1 MFDPRQFI
9 KETFVYG
16 LATVVPRVLN
26 FLLVPLHTQTL
37 PVEGYAENTAFY
49 VYAAFFNIL
58 LTYGMET
65 SFFRF
70 FSHSKNPKQVVNTAT
85 ITLAFTTLLVFS
97 ILFLQTN
104 PIAEVLRMAPRHF
117 SLLLGVLLCDT
128 LVVLPFAYLRAT
140 GKVPK
145 FTFLKL
151 SNVCIYATLNVL
163 FLWWFPLKGI
173 SLPWGTDPVQ
183 YVFISNLLASAF
195 VLLFLLPFYFQIQW
209 NWHAA
214 LFRKMLGYGAPIML
228 AGIAFVI
235 NENLDKLLIRY
246 YIDDAT
252 MGAYS
257 GCYKLAVFMTLFV
270 QAFRLGAEP
279 FFFNYAQHRD
289 APKVYALIMKYFVLF
304 GGFLLLTVG
313 VGIEPLKEALIRRP
327 EYWVAIDIV
336 PIILLA
342 NLFLGIYHNL
352 SVWYKLTDRTSYGMY
367 ISLAAATATI
377 LLNIWLIPFIGF
389 MGAAWATLLAYGCM
403 ALASYV
409 LGKKHYPIPY
419 PTKRILGYLVLS
431 AGLCAVHWTKFSG
444 QLGVGALFV
453 FVFLSI
459 GFFMERRELKQ
470 LFRL

>member
-16 LATVVPRVLN
+16 LATVVPRILN

-70 FSHSKNPKQVVNTAT
+70 FSQSNNENKVVSTAT
-85 ITLAFTTLLVFS
+85 ITLAITTLLIFGLLFS
-97 ILFLQTN
+97 QANQMARWIG
-104 PIAEVLRMAPRHF
+104 MAPSHF
-117 SLLLGVLLCDT
+117 NLLLGVLLCDT

-140 GKVPK
+140 GKASK

-151 SNVCIYATLNVL
+151 LNVGVYAFFNL
-163 FLWWFPLKGI
+163 MFLWWLPQQGTV
-173 SLPWGTDPVQ
+173 LPWGTDMVQ
-183 YVFISNLLASAF
+183 YVFIANLMASAL
-195 VLLFLLPFYFQIQW
+195 VLLILIPFYFRIQW
-209 NWHAA
+209 IWSAA
-214 LFRKMLGYGAPIML
+214 LLKKMLRYGAPIML
-228 AGIAFVI
+228 AGAAFVV

-246 YIDDAT
+246 FIDDST

-279 FFFNYAQHRD
+279 FFFNYAKHQD
-289 APKVYALIMKYFVLF
+289 APKVYALIMKYFVVF
-304 GGFLLLTVG
+304 GGLLLLTVG
-313 VGIEPLKEALIRRP
+313 VCIAPLKEALIRRP

-342 NLFLGIYHNL
+342 NLFLGVYHNL
-352 SVWYKLTDRTSYGMY
+352 SVWYKLIDRTSVGMY
-367 ISLAAATATI
+367 ISITAALATI
-377 LLNIWLIPFIGF
+377 ALNIWLIPWVGFI
-389 MGAAWATLLAYGCM
+389 GAAWATLLAYGGM
-403 ALASYV
+403 ALTSYV
-409 LGKKHYPIPY
+409 WSRKHYPIPY
-419 PTKRILGYLVLS
+419 DTKRILGYLLLS
-431 AGLCAVHWTKFSG
+431 IGLCALHWIMFVG
-444 QLGVGALFV
+444 NLGMGALFV
-453 FVFLSI
+453 FVFLSVSLL
-459 GFFMERRELKQ
+459 MEQRELKQ